1 MGKADTFF
9 QTIHIAD
16 NNQCSHRSYSDVINT
31 ECTAIKSRFMFHA
44 CRDRKLN
51 TSSFL
56 RCVESLIY
64 NLYSISILLGT
75 QFPYLIVC
83 NMITLICPIH

>member
-16 NNQCSHRSYSDVINT
+16 NNLCSHR
-31 ECTAIKSRFMFHA
+31 
-44 CRDRKLN
+44 
-51 TSSFL
+51 SFL

-64 NLYSISILLGT
+64 NLYCISILLDT
-75 QFPYLIVC
+75 QFPYLIIC
-83 NMITLICPIH
+83 NMITLICLIH

>member
-1 MGKADTFF
+1 MGKAHTFF

-16 NNQCSHRSYSDVINT
+16 NNLCSHRSYSDVINT
-31 ECTAIKSRFMFHA
+31 ECTAIKSRFM
-44 CRDRKLN
+44 DRKLN

-64 NLYSISILLGT
+64 NLYRISILLDT
-75 QFPYLIVC
+75 QFPYLIIC